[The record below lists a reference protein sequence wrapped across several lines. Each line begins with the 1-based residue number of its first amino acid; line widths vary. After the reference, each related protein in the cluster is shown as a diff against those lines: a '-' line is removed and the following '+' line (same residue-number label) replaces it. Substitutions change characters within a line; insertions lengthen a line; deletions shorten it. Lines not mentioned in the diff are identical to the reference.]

1 MVILTYIARLR
12 PEWQEW
18 NTGGFASSRH
28 VDRQT
33 DREIHCQLEHKNV
46 TTLSLIGCLR
56 ARWVT
61 KRSTETTL
69 KIELGLYFDCC
80 SPFQK
85 WAELVPCFHRHA
97 KGMDLIKLD

>member
-33 DREIHCQLEHKNV
+33 DRWGRGEKEWGMCIEQSGSAKN
-46 TTLSLIGCLR
+46 
-56 ARWVT
+56 
-61 KRSTETTL
+61 TESIL
-69 KIELGLYFDCC
+69 APAHLANLPVAAGERGR
-80 SPFQK
+80 K
-85 WAELVPCFHRHA
+85 W
-97 KGMDLIKLD
+97 